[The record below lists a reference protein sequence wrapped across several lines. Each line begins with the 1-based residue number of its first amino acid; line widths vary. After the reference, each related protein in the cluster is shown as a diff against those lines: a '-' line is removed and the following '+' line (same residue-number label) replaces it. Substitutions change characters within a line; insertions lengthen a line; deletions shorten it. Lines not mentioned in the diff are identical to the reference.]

1 MSQLF
6 QPLVINGVTFENRML
21 RSSVGGRTCNYDGTV
36 TDVWKNFERRFA
48 EGGVGGIISTTF
60 HVNQDRLSPPQ
71 YPSIA
76 GPKFVPYLRKY
87 IDAIKA
93 GNRCRYIVQ
102 IGDPGYSAYSS
113 LFTDRLDAKSS
124 SGGFDFAFGYN
135 NLRRS
140 MLAAEIEKAV
150 RDFADAAARVRDAG
164 ADGLEITITK
174 GYLIHQ
180 FLNPAINR
188 RNDRWGGDA
197 DRRFEFLRQV
207 IAAVRGRI
215 GRDFLLGIRLSGE
228 DLMSKP
234 LLLALFRI
242 PWRSGNGLEQMLDYA
257 QRLKPDVDYLH
268 VVAGYGFPNP
278 RDVPGRFPFDE
289 VKLFFNSVRHLSA
302 KASVRAAFV
311 NFSSVAR
318 PLLSAGWKYEEGVNL
333 GLAREFKTR
342 IGLPVIANGG
352 FQRRSVMDE
361 ALSSGG
367 CDMISMARSL
377 IANPSLPRQY
387 EQDASRELPTNPC
400 SHCNRCVGRTGTSPL
415 GCYDLGRFV
424 KAVELEEPKLKASER
439 AKLTKADL
447 EMERR
452 KAERAM
458 ARQIMEWNRPDPAVP
473 EAAPHAY
480 GVAATKRASGSAG

>member
-1 MSQLF
+1 VSRLF
-6 QPLVINGVTFENRML
+6 QPLLINRVRFENRIL

-76 GPKFVPYLRKY
+76 GPKFVPYLRKH
-87 IDAIKA
+87 IAEIKS
-93 GNRCRYIVQ
+93 GSHCKYIVQ

-113 LFTDRLDAKSS
+113 LFPDALDAKSS

-135 NLRRS
+135 NRRRAMS
-140 MLAAEIEKAV
+140 KPEIEKAV
-150 RDFADAAARVRDAG
+150 RDFADAAARVRDAH

-215 GRDFLLGIRLSGE
+215 GRDFLVGIRLSGE
-228 DLMSKP
+228 DLMAKP
-234 LLLALFRI
+234 LALALLRL

-289 VKLFFNSVRHLSA
+289 VKLFFNSVRHLSF
-302 KASVRAAFV
+302 KAAVRAGFV
-311 NFSSVAR
+311 NFFS
-318 PLLSAGWKYEEGVNL
+318 PLLRPMLGAGWKYQEGVNL
-333 GLAREFKTR
+333 DLAREFKAK

-352 FQRRSVMDE
+352 FQRRSVME
-361 ALSSGG
+361 QALASES
-367 CDMISMARSL
+367 CDLVSMARSL
-377 IANPSLPRQY
+377 IANPHLPRQY
-387 EQDASRELPTNPC
+387 QDQPARELPDNPC

-415 GCYDLGRFV
+415 GCYDLGRFG
-424 KAVELEEPKLKASER
+424 SQR
-439 AKLTKADL
+439 
-447 EMERR
+447 EM
-452 KAERAM
+452 M
-458 ARQIMEWNRPDPAVP
+458 RQIMEWNRPDPAAP
-473 EAAPHAY
+473 SGALNLIGEAAIR
-480 GVAATKRASGSAG
+480 RASGSEINAL

>member
-1 MSQLF
+1 VSLLF
-6 QPLVINGVTFENRML
+6 EPLVINGVRFENRML

-76 GPKFVPYLRKY
+76 GPKFVPDLKKY
-87 IDAIKA
+87 IAAIKA
-93 GNRCRYIVQ
+93 GNHCKYIVQ

-113 LFTDRLDAKSS
+113 LFAEERDAKSS

-135 NLRRS
+135 NLRRR

-197 DRRFEFLRQV
+197 DRRFEFLRQI

-215 GRDFLLGIRLSGE
+215 GSDFLLGIRLSGE
-228 DLMSKP
+228 DLMAKP
-234 LLLALFRI
+234 LALALLRI
-242 PWRSGNGLEQMLDYA
+242 PWRSGNGLAQMLDYA
-257 QRLKPDVDYLH
+257 DRLKRDVNYLH

-289 VKLFFNSVRHLSA
+289 VKLFFNSVRHLST
-302 KASVRAAFV
+302 KAAVRAALV
-311 NFSSVAR
+311 NFFSPVLR
-318 PLLSAGWKYEEGVNL
+318 PLLGAGWKYEEGINL
-333 GLAREFKTR
+333 GLAREFKNR

-361 ALSSGG
+361 ALDSGG
-367 CDMISMARSL
+367 CDFISMARSL
-377 IANPSLPRQY
+377 IANPDLPRQY
-387 EQDASRELPTNPC
+387 ENEPGRELPDRKCT
-400 SHCNRCVGRTGTSPL
+400 HCNRCVGRTGTSPL
-415 GCYDLGRFV
+415 GCYDLSRFQGNQR
-424 KAVELEEPKLKASER
+424 E
-439 AKLTKADL
+439 
-447 EMERR
+447 
-452 KAERAM
+452 M
-458 ARQIMEWNRPDPAVP
+458 ARQIMEWNRPDPAAS
-473 EAAPHAY
+473 EAAPHAL
-480 GVAATKRASGSAG
+480 GAAAIRRASGSAG

>member
-6 QPLVINGVTFENRML
+6 QPLVINGVHFENRML

-36 TDVWKNFERRFA
+36 TEVWKNFERRFA

-76 GPKFVPYLRKY
+76 GPKFVPYLKKY
-87 IDAIKA
+87 VAAIKA
-93 GNRCRYIVQ
+93 GNRCKYIVQ

-113 LFTDRLDAKSS
+113 LFPDALDAKSS
-124 SGGFDFAFGYN
+124 SGGFDLAFGYN
-135 NLRRS
+135 NLRRRMS
-140 MLAAEIEKAV
+140 LPEIEKAV
-150 RDFADAAARVRDAG
+150 RDFADAAARVRDAC

-228 DLMSKP
+228 DLMGKP
-234 LLLALFRI
+234 FPLSRLRL
-242 PWRSGNGLEQMLDYA
+242 PWHSGNGLPQMLDYA
-257 QRLKPDVDYLH
+257 RRLKQDVDYLH

-289 VKLFFNSVRHLSA
+289 VKLFFNSIRHLSL
-302 KASVRAAFV
+302 KASFRATCF
-311 NFSSVAR
+311 NFFSPVLR
-318 PLLSAGWKYEEGVNL
+318 PLLGAAWRYEEGVNL
-333 GLAREFKTR
+333 ELARQFKAQ

-352 FQRRSVMDE
+352 FQGRKLMEE
-361 ALSSGG
+361 ALASGG
-367 CDMISMARSL
+367 CDLISMARSL
-377 IANPSLPRQY
+377 IANPQLPRQY
-387 EQDASRELPTNPC
+387 ETEPDRKWPDNLCN
-400 SHCNRCVGRTGTSPL
+400 HCNRCVGRTGTSPL
-415 GCYDLGRFV
+415 GCYNLARF
-424 KAVELEEPKLKASER
+424 KGNQR
-439 AKLTKADL
+439 
-447 EMERR
+447 EML
-452 KAERAM
+452 
-458 ARQIMEWNRPDPAVP
+458 RQIMEWNRPDPVAS
-473 EAAPHAY
+473 EAAPHAL
-480 GVAATKRASGSAG
+480 GAAAIKRASGSAG